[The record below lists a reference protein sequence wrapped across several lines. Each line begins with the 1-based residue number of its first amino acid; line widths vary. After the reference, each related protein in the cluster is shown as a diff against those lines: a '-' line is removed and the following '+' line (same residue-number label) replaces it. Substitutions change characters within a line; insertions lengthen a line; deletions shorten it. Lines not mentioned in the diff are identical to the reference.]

1 MLAAS
6 KIVVSNLFCF
16 LRWLLRQSFDRF
28 SAILIVRLPKFVRQ
42 SFGQP
47 FSVPAVRSFGQIFIS
62 PNCAAI
68 IRLLLCLTSV
78 SPRSQPRSHLKKG
91 AKCCNP
97 SRGASSRE
105 TQDKPRAKLVQ
116 STTPPCCSE
125 VEHLGCGG
133 LHALRKMQLYQRA
146 TRAAATPR
154 PRGLAGIL
162 SAKFARLGLFFE
174 SNENRPG
181 AVQTCKRGGVKAP
194 IFSQRP
200 PRRPVISEVP
210 L

>member
-97 SRGASSRE
+97 SRGAPSRE

-146 TRAAATPR
+146 TRAAAAPR
-154 PRGLAGIL
+154 PRRTCRDFERKICAFRPFFSNRTKTARGRCKPAKGEGLKLRFFLRGL
-162 SAKFARLGLFFE
+162 LGGL
-174 SNENRPG
+174 
-181 AVQTCKRGGVKAP
+181 
-194 IFSQRP
+194 
-200 PRRPVISEVP
+200 
-210 L
+210 